1 MAGSWEKR
9 YSIGMGRFAFFCL
22 LVSIAAT
29 LGARSE
35 TRQNVLMIAVDD
47 LRPMLGC
54 YGVDHMETPNIDR
67 LASEGM
73 LFERAYCNYAKCG
86 ASRLSLMTGLR
97 PDQIRVYGHGD
108 RDVQE
113 FRDRRSDATTLPRWF
128 KDHGYDTRSFGKIDH
143 DGWQQR
149 EDWSVPPSPGREG
162 EMLEIVDP
170 ENPDGPTII
179 AERLTC
185 PVKQNYNVP
194 DDKFFAGRMT
204 KEVLGLLENAGEEK
218 PFFYAVGYRRP
229 HLPFVAPKKYFDLY
243 QPDETWLAQNPEPP
257 VGAPPLAW
265 FNSDGYKGSAR
276 KLGFHMPHMPD
287 RETAKLWNGF
297 EMRSYQGAPTKGPI
311 SKEEQLELIHAYA
324 ACISYVDAQIGRLL
338 EQLDGKG
345 LRENTIVL
353 LWSDHGWHL
362 GEMSAWG
369 KMTNYEIATR
379 VPFIVSAPGK
389 APGRTKSF
397 AELVDVYPTLC
408 DLAGLDSPG
417 HLGGDVLTPI
427 LDDPS
432 AKVKDAVFHEY
443 ARYRGD
449 YIGKAVRTEGY
460 RFVEWKD
467 SEGKSF
473 ARELYNLKDDPNES
487 RNVAEENAGLVEDAV
502 SRLAALDSN

>member
-1 MAGSWEKR
+1 MAGPAETR
-9 YSIGMGRFAFFCL
+9 YPVDMGRFAFFCL
-22 LVSIAAT
+22 IVAIATSA
-29 LGARSE
+29 GARSE
-35 TRQNVLMIAVDD
+35 TPPNILMIAVDD

-54 YGVDHMETPNIDR
+54 YGVEFMKTPNIDR

-97 PDQIRVYGHGD
+97 PDAIRVFGHGD
-108 RDVQE
+108 KDVRE
-113 FRDRRSDATTLPRWF
+113 FRDRRPDATTLPRWF
-128 KDHGYDTRSFGKIDH
+128 QDHGYDTRSFGKIDH

-162 EMLEIVDP
+162 EMLEIVDKD
-170 ENPDGPTII
+170 NPDGPTVI
-179 AERLTC
+179 AERLAC
-185 PVKQNYNVP
+185 PVKQDYDVP
-194 DDKFFAGRMT
+194 DEKFFAGRMT
-204 KEVLGLLENAGEEK
+204 KTVIGLLEKADEEK

-243 QPDETWLAQNPEPP
+243 EPDESWLAPNPEPP

-276 KLGFHMPHMPD
+276 NLGYTMPHMPD
-287 RETAKLWNGF
+287 RGKAQLWNGF
-297 EMRSYQGAPTKGPI
+297 EMRSYQGAPTMGLIP
-311 SKEEQLELIHAYA
+311 KEKQLELIHAYA
-324 ACISYVDAQIGRLL
+324 ACVSYVDAQVGRLL
-338 EQLDGKG
+338 VQLDESG
-345 LRENTIVL
+345 LRENTIVM

-389 APGRTKSF
+389 SPGRTRSF

-408 DLAGLDSPG
+408 DLAGIEPPA
-417 HLGGDVLTPI
+417 HLEGDALTPV

-432 AKVKDAVFHEY
+432 KQVKDAVFHEY

-449 YIGKAVRTEGY
+449 YIGKAVRTDEY
-460 RFVEWKD
+460 RYVEWKD
-467 SEGKSF
+467 KNGKKV
-473 ARELYNLKDDPNES
+473 ATELYDLIDDPEETANASSENE
-487 RNVAEENAGLVEDAV
+487 ALVEDAV
-502 SRLAALDSN
+502 SRLVAAGSD